1 MAKIIPLQAREHQDL
16 QNLLGWYAAGALEPD
31 DRARVER
38 HLAGCVRCRQL
49 LAEESQLQSR
59 LEDVSFE
66 VDNDWARLRARI
78 QGEAPRAARRTP
90 SAAVGRWLAPPA
102 RPAWGWLLAAQFL
115 LVLTVGVAVFTW
127 SQPRYHVLS
136 APTPPSSGNVIV
148 MFRPDTPEKDFREAL
163 RSGGARLVDG
173 PTETGVYVLRVTPK
187 TRPAAIAALRQR
199 RSVAMAEPID
209 TGGPP

>member
-1 MAKIIPLQAREHQDL
+1 MAKIIPLRAREHQDL

-38 HLAGCVRCRQL
+38 HLGGCARCRQRL
-49 LAEESQLQSR
+49 GEESQLQSR
-59 LEDVSFE
+59 LEEVSFE

-78 QGEAPRAARRTP
+78 EGERPSPALRPPLASPRGARALAARST
-90 SAAVGRWLAPPA
+90 
-102 RPAWGWLLAAQFL
+102 WGWLLAAQFL
-115 LVLTVGVAVFTW
+115 LFLTVGVAVFTW

-136 APTPPSSGNVIV
+136 APSLLPGGNVIV

-173 PTETGVYVLRVTPK
+173 PTDTGVYVLRVAPK
-187 TRPAAIAALRQR
+187 TRPAALAALRQR

-209 TGGPP
+209 TRGPP